1 MSQRGGARE
10 IRQSR
15 AADADPRP
23 VKRLSSSR
31 RVLAALRRVDDDRRF
46 RWVLT
51 ARGARVPPVSAA
63 ARLRRVGDDRHEQT
77 TLNGAN
83 ASVSPDLAAARL
95 RRRVSRQTITD
106 GIVILTRALS

>member
-1 MSQRGGARE
+1 MADRAVAVLDVVLLLAVARPTGRRTLTILVSQRGGARE

-51 ARGARVPPVSAA
+51 ARGARVPPVSVA
-63 ARLRRVGDDRHEQT
+63 ARLRRVDDDPQ
-77 TLNGAN
+77 
-83 ASVSPDLAAARL
+83 
-95 RRRVSRQTITD
+95 
-106 GIVILTRALS
+106 